1 MADLLFTDCLKH
13 IAHIPSSLS
22 LLFFFT
28 GRRWFGVWG
37 NLGSMSSISL
47 YLWFAFFSP
56 SFRNWFS
63 SFILPFNLLFHFPI
77 LAASY
82 QSLSPLSIC
91 FCMRLF
97 NLSSHIPLIWFSL
110 FSPLGGRR
118 TARAWGRL
126 IHVFF
131 FTFCL
136 YFPSLSLFLSSL
148 FFLLTTL
155 DICSLALGPNL
166 TYNTFI
172 PDKWFTEVPQWIKYT
187 TWHKCSLFSLE
198 VSV

>member
-22 LLFFFT
+22 LLFFLQAEDDLVSEVT
-28 GRRWFGVWG
+28 WVWWAV
-37 NLGSMSSISL
+37 
-47 YLWFAFFSP
+47 YLCIFIFSP
-56 SFRNWFS
+56 HFATDFPPSFF
-63 SFILPFNLLFHFPI
+63 LLTSCFTSQF
-77 LAASY
+77 LAASC
-82 QSLSPLSIC
+82 QSLSPFSIC

-97 NLSSHIPLIWFSL
+97 NLSSHIPLVWFSL

-131 FTFCL
+131 VFFTFCL
-136 YFPSLSLFLSSL
+136 YFPSLFLSSL

-166 TYNTFI
+166 TYNIFI
-172 PDKWFTEVPQWIKYT
+172 PDT
-187 TWHKCSLFSLE
+187 
-198 VSV
+198 